1 MCDGDVLKLFSPVEL
16 EGLICGS
23 KTLDF
28 QALKRETR
36 YDGYDEEDEVV
47 QWFWDIA
54 LDLSDE

>member
-36 YDGYDEEDEVV
+36 YDGYDEEDEGLVEGR
-47 QWFWDIA
+47 F
-54 LDLSDE
+54 